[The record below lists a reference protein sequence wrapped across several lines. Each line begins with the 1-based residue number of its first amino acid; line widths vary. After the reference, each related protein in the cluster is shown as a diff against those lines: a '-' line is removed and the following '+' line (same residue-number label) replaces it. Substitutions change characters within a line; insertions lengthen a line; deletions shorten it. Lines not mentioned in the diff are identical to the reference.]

1 MFKKQSKE
9 SITLNNQTV
18 AFTLKRSFRKTVTL
32 RINETGLIVNAPFIV
47 SRNYI
52 YALVMKKKEWVLS
65 KLTLFNT
72 QDNNSVIKNEG
83 SIKILNQPYQ
93 FSISQGKDN
102 VSLEENIC
110 HITTKNINDSQHI
123 KKLFIK
129 WLKNYALNYF
139 EQEVKHLAKHHGFK
153 FKEVKVSSAKTRW
166 GTCNGKGTIRL
177 NWRLILSSTEV
188 INYVICHE
196 LCHLSHMN
204 HSHKFWSLVAQI
216 CPDYK
221 IVSNELKKQ
230 GFSLYRF
237 G

>member
-9 SITLNNQTV
+9 NITLNNQTV

-32 RINETGLIVNAPFIV
+32 QINETGLIVNAPFIV

-83 SIKILNQPYQ
+83 GIKILNQPYQ
-93 FSISQGKDN
+93 FRISQGKDN

-153 FKEVKVSSAKTRW
+153 FKEVKVSNAKPV
-166 GTCNGKGTIRL
+166 GG
-177 NWRLILSSTEV
+177 
-188 INYVICHE
+188 
-196 LCHLSHMN
+196 
-204 HSHKFWSLVAQI
+204 LVMAKV
-216 CPDYK
+216 P
-221 IVSNELKKQ
+221 
-230 GFSLYRF
+230 
-237 G
+237 

>member
-52 YALVMKKKEWVLS
+52 YALVMKKKKWVLS

-93 FSISQGKDN
+93 FSI
-102 VSLEENIC
+102 
-110 HITTKNINDSQHI
+110 
-123 KKLFIK
+123 
-129 WLKNYALNYF
+129 
-139 EQEVKHLAKHHGFK
+139 
-153 FKEVKVSSAKTRW
+153 
-166 GTCNGKGTIRL
+166 
-177 NWRLILSSTEV
+177 
-188 INYVICHE
+188 
-196 LCHLSHMN
+196 
-204 HSHKFWSLVAQI
+204 
-216 CPDYK
+216 
-221 IVSNELKKQ
+221 
-230 GFSLYRF
+230 
-237 G
+237 